1 MTAKQLDFAINQK
14 SCAAIIEPTA
24 IETLEYLKDKGYQLC
39 IFTNGFLKEQTENI
53 KQHGL
58 YEYFERIY
66 AWDGYYA
73 KPDERSV
80 IRALGGTD
88 PQNNI
93 MVGDSLT
100 NDIAPAKAL
109 GIYTVGI
116 NTSQNEHEG
125 VIPDMVIETLSELK
139 TIL

>member
-1 MTAKQLDFAINQK
+1 M
-14 SCAAIIEPTA
+14 
-24 IETLEYLKDKGYQLC
+24 
-39 IFTNGFLKEQTENI
+39 
-53 KQHGL
+53 
-58 YEYFERIY
+58 
-66 AWDGYYA
+66 
-73 KPDERSV
+73 
-80 IRALGGTD
+80 GGTD